1 MKTWSNKSLGVLLGA
16 LALLLLNGCAEG
28 DEVFDQI
35 VAAEQ
40 RGAILRTIN
49 IVSDELPI
57 GQSDAFFG
65 VDLEVQDQQNGDLL
79 ATLDVFISF
88 TDNTVDGGTDNS
100 KAEALAESIPASEF
114 TTGEFGLP
122 RTSFTITL
130 PEMLSALALADS
142 DVDGSD
148 VFGIRFELVL
158 TDGRRFSNDD
168 NSGTI
173 TGSYFSSPFLYSATI
188 VCPPKPPTPGVW
200 TIDMQDSYGDGWQ
213 TDSSGGGA
221 GLQLILEDGT
231 ILEVGL
237 CSPYGSAV
245 GTFLESGN
253 GLCVENDG
261 SSGSG
266 TITVPAGAGIS
277 EWFWPGD
284 FWGEISF
291 QIYTPNGN
299 LVADVP
305 TGTGAGNLAI
315 NFCVD

>member
-1 MKTWSNKSLGVLLGA
+1 MKTYSIKALGVVLAAIPLLFTS
-16 LALLLLNGCAEG
+16 CAEG

-49 IVSDELPI
+49 LVSDELPI
-57 GQSDAFFG
+57 GAEDSFFG
-65 VDLEVQDQQNGDLL
+65 VDLEVQDQQDGDLL
-79 ATLDVFISF
+79 STLDVYLSF
-88 TDNTVDGGTDNS
+88 TDNTVEGGDDKS
-100 KAEALAESIPASEF
+100 VAETLAESIPASEF
-114 TTGEFGLP
+114 SPGEFGLP
-122 RTSFTITL
+122 RLSYTITL
-130 PEMLSALALADS
+130 PEMLSALAMPSS

-148 VFGIRFELVL
+148 VFSIRFELVL
-158 TDGRRFSNDD
+158 TDGRTFSNDD

-173 TGSYFSSPFLYSATI
+173 TGSYFSSPFLYAATV

-200 TIDMQDSYGDGWQ
+200 TIEMQDSYGDGWQ
-213 TDSSGGGA
+213 TDTSGGGA

-237 CSPYGSAV
+237 CSPYGSAA

-253 GLCVENDG
+253 GQCTENNG
-261 SSGSG
+261 SEGVG
-266 TITVPAGAGIS
+266 TITVPADAGIS

-305 TGTGAGNLAI
+305 TGTAAGNIAI

>member
-1 MKTWSNKSLGVLLGA
+1 MKRFMYKNLGKSFA
-16 LALLLLNGCAEG
+16 ALLILLSACAEG

-40 RGAILRTIN
+40 RGAILRTLT

-57 GQSDAFFG
+57 GASDSFFG
-65 VDLEVQDQQNGDLL
+65 VDLEVQDQEDGDLL
-79 ATLDVFISF
+79 SALEVYLAF
-88 TDNTVDGGTDNS
+88 TDNTVGSGGDKS
-100 KAEALAESIPASEF
+100 IAESLAETIAASEF
-114 TTGEFGLP
+114 APGEFGLP
-122 RTSFTITL
+122 RLSYSITL
-130 PEMLSALALADS
+130 PEMLSALGLPDA

-148 VFGIRFELVL
+148 VFSIRFELVL

-173 TGSYFSSPFLYSATI
+173 TGSYFSSPFLYSATV

-200 TIDMQDSYGDGWQ
+200 TIEMQDSYGDGWQ
-213 TDSSGGGA
+213 TETSGGGA

-237 CSPYGSAV
+237 CSPYGSAA

-253 GLCVENDG
+253 GLCTENNG
-261 SSGSG
+261 SVGTG
-266 TITVPAGAGIS
+266 TITVPADAGIS
-277 EWFWPGD
+277 DWFWPGD

-305 TGTGAGNLAI
+305 TGTAAGNIAI